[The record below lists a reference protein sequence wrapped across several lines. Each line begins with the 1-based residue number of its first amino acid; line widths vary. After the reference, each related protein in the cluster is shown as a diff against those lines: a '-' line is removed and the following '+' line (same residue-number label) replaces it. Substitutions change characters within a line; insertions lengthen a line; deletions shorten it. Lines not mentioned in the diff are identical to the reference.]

1 MDDLERIC
9 EKILNIDQKIR
20 FVEIAI
26 NDKIFRKLRPGLKS
40 NLTPEEIESSIDDSL
55 ARWTTRNKL
64 SNKIGMPLYAL
75 AEYEKVKRITVP
87 VIDGGIMLVTLDST
101 ASHDG
106 IIKKIIEIKEMIN

>member
-1 MDDLERIC
+1 
-9 EKILNIDQKIR
+9 
-20 FVEIAI
+20 
-26 NDKIFRKLRPGLKS
+26 
-40 NLTPEEIESSIDDSL
+40 
-55 ARWTTRNKL
+55 
-64 SNKIGMPLYAL
+64 MPLYAL